1 MIRGKYGVR
10 NGRYALKIDSI
21 QHPAD
26 FFKSPMDRARI
37 GPTMMRG
44 AERGEMYSQFDQRAA
59 ELTQMESALSV
70 PKNKDEVNNDGK

>member
-1 MIRGKYGVR
+1 
-10 NGRYALKIDSI
+10 
-21 QHPAD
+21 
-26 FFKSPMDRARI
+26 MDRARI

-44 AERGEMYSQFDQRAA
+44 AERGDMYSQFDQRAA